1 MGQKKPLPGKQ
12 KAKPASKKTT
22 KQKPGKT
29 LLGDP
34 ADQVVINPEDKRLNE
49 RVVSMTNRMHRAV
62 SARKNKARLER
73 ARKIARKRLAKGPS
87 LNRRAMKRAKNI
99 LRTRY
104 AGQAGKEYTS
114 LSMSQ
119 KIAIDKMVDRR
130 KGAIKKIAT
139 KIAPRV
145 KSDEMRRLQSVGSGK
160 QFRTSRVV
168 VSSFEMIG
176 AMLSEK
182 ENKAI
187 MEKAEAS
194 GVDYQT
200 LLAVFNR
207 GKTAYK
213 KTTPPGKT
221 PSQYAFERLNSYIN
235 GGKAFKEDVD
245 LREEKKTLSAIL
257 SRGMHTPRNM
267 GSVNPEHIAPVHTSG
282 MQASM
287 KKSGQGDDEITRK
300 RKHADII
307 RRKTQE
313 YVKKVVES
321 TGSASSESPSL
332 AACVATMNNNKK
344 GI

>member
-12 KAKPASKKTT
+12 KAKPASKKTI

-34 ADQVVINPEDKRLNE
+34 ADQVVINPEDKRLDE

-73 ARKIARKRLAKGPS
+73 ARTIARKRLAKGPA
-87 LNRRAMKRAKNI
+87 LNRRAMKRAKNV
-99 LRTRY
+99 LRSRL
-104 AGQAGKEYTS
+104 AGQAGKNYTS
-114 LSMSQ
+114 LTVSQ

-130 KGAIKKIAT
+130 KGAIKRIAS

-168 VSSFEMIG
+168 VASYEMIG

-187 MEKAEAS
+187 MEKAETS
-194 GVDYQT
+194 GIDYQT

-213 KTTPPGKT
+213 QNTPPGKT
-221 PSQYAFERLNSYIN
+221 PSQYAFDRLNSFIS

-245 LREEKKTLSAIL
+245 LAEQSKPTLRDVL
-257 SRGMHTPRNM
+257 SKGMHTARNM
-267 GSVNPEHIAPVHTSG
+267 DTIDPKHIKQVQPSAHHDV
-282 MQASM
+282 SM
-287 KKSGQGDDEITRK
+287 KSMQSDDEVTQKRK
-300 RKHADII
+300 RADII
-307 RRKTQE
+307 RRKTTE
-313 YVKKVVES
+313 YVRKVVES
-321 TGSASSESPSL
+321 TGTTSVDSPSL
-332 AACVATMNNNKK
+332 AACVAAMIKNK